1 MLNEGSQIRK
11 EFKFEGLNASKKKL
25 YIQKKRREIILFLKK
40 YKRKEISISG

>member
-25 YIQKKRREIILFLKK
+25 YIQKK
-40 YKRKEISISG
+40 KRNYFIFKEI